1 VPWSADIAHGSTNA
15 GDDQPERKEGRM
27 ILATLHSLDTTA
39 IVVVILA
46 VILAAAAYH
55 YIPHPIGWIIA
66 AVCILL
72 GLLYLFG

>member
-1 VPWSADIAHGSTNA
+1 
-15 GDDQPERKEGRM
+15 M